1 MHSLMVKK
9 DFIASHYLVGGDWGS
24 ENQRHSHHYSLELML
39 EGHTLN
45 KHNYL
50 VDIVEVD
57 AYLDELIARYRD
69 TLLNEAPGFKD
80 ENPSIELFAKI
91 LCTAMAE
98 RIPDPG
104 ISKVKVVLWENDFA
118 WAGYETSGR

>member
-9 DFIASHYLVGGDWGS
+9 DFIASHYLVGGDWGR
-24 ENQRHSHHYSLELML
+24 ENLPHSHHYSLELML
-39 EGHTLN
+39 EGSSLN

-57 AYLDELIARYRD
+57 AYLEELIATYRD
-69 TLLNEAPGFKD
+69 TLLNEAPGFAGQ
-80 ENPSIELFAKI
+80 NPSIELFAKI
-91 LCTAMAE
+91 LCTAMAG

>member
-9 DFIASHYLVGGDWGS
+9 DFIASHYLIGGDWGS
-24 ENQRHSHHYSLELML
+24 ENQRHSHHYTLELVL
-39 EGHTLN
+39 EGPALN
-45 KHNYL
+45 QHNYL
-50 VDIVEVD
+50 VDIVEVN
-57 AYLDELIARYRD
+57 AYLDELIAGYRD
-69 TLLNEAPGFKD
+69 VLLNDAPGFAG
-80 ENPSIELFAKI
+80 ENPSIELFSRI

-104 ISKVKVVLWENDFA
+104 VSKVKVILWENDSA